1 MFYVLVSKDAM
12 TDRTRQ
18 FEILE
23 AGSCAGVDRIRRRG
37 VIAIATDH
45 MVDPANFVVRDLAV
59 VPRDA
64 ESLNARRLAA
74 AQLHL
79 RQKRDRLLAQ
89 SDWTQVPDAPVD
101 RAAWARYRQAL
112 RELPQSAD
120 PFDPVFPRRPDL
132 KGGST

>member
-23 AGSCAGVDRIRRRG
+23 TGSCADVDRIRRRG
-37 VIAIATDH
+37 AVAIATDH
-45 MVDPANFVVRDLAV
+45 IVDPEAFVVRDLAV

-64 ESLNARRLAA
+64 ASLNAKRLEM
-74 AQLHL
+74 AQMQM

-101 RAAWARYRQAL
+101 QAAWARYRQAL
-112 RELPQSAD
+112 RDLPQSAD
-120 PFDPVFPRRPDL
+120 PLDPLWPAKP
-132 KGGST
+132 T

>member
-23 AGSCAGVDRIRRRG
+23 TGSCADVDRIRRRG
-37 VIAIATDH
+37 AVAIATDH
-45 MVDPANFVVRDLAV
+45 IVDPEAFVVRDLAV

-64 ESLNARRLAA
+64 ASLNAKRLET
-74 AQLHL
+74 AQMQM

-101 RAAWARYRQAL
+101 QAAWARYRQAL
-112 RELPQSAD
+112 RDLPQSAD
-120 PFDPVFPRRPDL
+120 PLDPLWPVKPA
-132 KGGST
+132 